1 MTSKNTGS
9 EWISISDM
17 MAGVMMIFLLIA
29 VAYMVVISKTEKTL
43 ALQNAELKELNKQ
56 MSDIAKTH
64 KDLQTELFNDLVNEF
79 SKNLD
84 SWNAEIDADN
94 TFRFKEP
101 EILFDQGKKEVK
113 DRFKEILD
121 DFFPRYIKILS
132 QEKYKDDI
140 EEIRIEGHTST
151 EWQNAK
157 SLEARYLGNAELS
170 QARALEV
177 LKYCFN
183 NKAIDKDKE
192 WLVSV
197 LRANGLSFAKPLESP
212 ELSRRVEFKTLT
224 KSNQKILKI
233 LNVNEELSDNNSTKI
248 ERD

>member
-1 MTSKNTGS
+1 MAGDYKGN

-64 KDLQTELFNDLVNEF
+64 KDLQQELYKDLVSEF

-84 SWNAEIDADN
+84 SWNAEIDIDN
-94 TFRFKEP
+94 TVRFKEP
-101 EILFDQGKKEVK
+101 DILFDQGKKEVK
-113 DRFKEILD
+113 ERFKEILD

-132 QEKYKDDI
+132 QDKYKNDI

-183 NKAIDKDKE
+183 GKKIDDEKG

-212 ELSRRVEFKTLT
+212 ELSRRVEFKALT

-233 LNVNEELSDNNSTKI
+233 LNINEELNDNNSTVK
-248 ERD
+248 